1 MESKVTTSAIVN
13 GTIESNLCRWTIPWY
28 ELTEQLASNSI
39 CHVFKACR
47 KGFEQSF
54 VVKILKAEYADDART
69 IKRFENAAKQAA
81 TINQPNLVPT
91 YDHGITTDGLPYY
104 VTDFID
110 GVPLSTI
117 IRDHGVLPD
126 DEAIDIFIQICD
138 ALEGAHSEAV
148 LHHNL
153 KPGNVFITKTTAGNH
168 LVKVTDIGVTK
179 FLPAIN
185 YTNFLNTN
193 DEHTKIR
200 QSATTVEKAGL
211 VEDAGSVDNPAS
223 VENAAYA
230 EDAGLAEIVELP
242 TNAQNLMA
250 NGISDARYMSPE
262 QCRGEKLDARSDV
275 YSLGCLMYHTLGGKP
290 PHKGS
295 NPIFT
300 ALKRIEKNP
309 VPLSQ
314 RFPELDVSL
323 ALENV
328 VMRALHED
336 KELRYQT
343 IADLRQD
350 LVLIKEAA
358 QAALLR
364 RKRSDPL
371 PVHGRISDHIYS
383 RLVLLT
389 VFVISIFITYSNHT
403 LNENIINKAKTSAL
417 HSTPQA
423 NPPESESDTPV
434 IGKSDQAGS
443 SLFDIYSTNGRLLF
457 SAYGASFGEVLEHSA
472 KNGIDMSNANLKGQV
487 LMGLSLPNA
496 KLSNAD
502 FNNANLTGTDFSHA
516 NLQDAQFSSSTVNGA
531 IFDYARLQGS
541 IFTDSDFSDSRF
553 YSADVR
559 NSHWRDCTLDR
570 ANLSAANFS
579 GAQVFQVDLPGASLA
594 GTNGLVVQNR
604 FPEVK
609 DNFVLTSIDG
619 RMLYKSQNKQ
629 TFKETVEEAIRNG
642 ISLKDV
648 NFRAVDL
655 SQANL
660 AKADLR
666 NADLRGTLLSGAR
679 LENADLTGASASG
692 AFLESSADELQR
704 SGVKGWQVLMP

>member
-1 MESKVTTSAIVN
+1 MESKVTTSVIAN
-13 GTIESNLCRWTIPWY
+13 SKIENDLRRWTIPWY
-28 ELTEQLASNSI
+28 ELTEHLTSNSI

-47 KGFEQSF
+47 KGFEQIF
-54 VVKILKAEYADDART
+54 IVKILKAEYANDAR
-69 IKRFENAAKQAA
+69 IVKKFKNAARQAA

-104 VTDFID
+104 VTDFVD

-138 ALEGAHSEAV
+138 ALEGVHSEAI

-153 KPGNVFITKTTAGNH
+153 KPGNVYITKTAAGNS

-179 FLPAIN
+179 FLPA
-185 YTNFLNTN
+185 LNCTSFSDVN
-193 DEHTKIR
+193 DDSTATAENGAPIETAAIDADADLTEIAEH
-200 QSATTVEKAGL
+200 SS
-211 VEDAGSVDNPAS
+211 DAQ
-223 VENAAYA
+223 
-230 EDAGLAEIVELP
+230 IM
-242 TNAQNLMA
+242 MA
-250 NGISDARYMSPE
+250 KGISDARYMSPE

-295 NPIFT
+295 SPIFT
-300 ALKRIEKNP
+300 ALKQIEKHP

-328 VMRALHED
+328 VMRSLHKD

-371 PVHGRISDHIYS
+371 PAHGQINSQHYS

-389 VFVISIFITYSNHT
+389 VFIISLFITYSNHT
-403 LNENIINKAKTSAL
+403 LNETMISKVSVDAPPTQQ
-417 HSTPQA
+417 T
-423 NPPESESDTPV
+423 NPPITESDTPV
-434 IGKSDQAGS
+434 IGSSDQSGY
-443 SLFDIYSTNGRLLF
+443 SLYDIYSTDGKLLY
-457 SAYGASFGEVLEHSA
+457 SAYGQSFGHVLQWSA
-472 KNGIDMSNANLKGQV
+472 LQGIDMSKANLHGQNLV
-487 LMGLSLPNA
+487 GLSLCNA
-496 KLSNAD
+496 KLRDADFSNA
-502 FNNANLTGTDFSHA
+502 NVTGTCFNHA
-516 NLQDAQFSSSTVNGA
+516 DLQAAQFSSSTANGA
-531 IFDYARLQGS
+531 SFDHAKLQNS
-541 IFTDSDFSDSRF
+541 IFTDSDLSDSRF
-553 YSADVR
+553 YSADLR
-559 NSHWRDCTLDR
+559 SSHWRDCNLDR

-579 GAQVFQVDLPGASLA
+579 DAQVFQVDLPGASLI
-594 GTNGLVVQNR
+594 GTSGLVVQNR

-609 DNFVLTSIDG
+609 DNFVLTSTDG
-619 RMLYKSQNKQ
+619 RRLYKSQSKQ
-629 TFKETVEEAIRNG
+629 TFKETVEEAVRNG

-648 NFRAVDL
+648 NLRAVDL
-655 SQANL
+655 SQTNL
-660 AKADLR
+660 A
-666 NADLRGTLLSGAR
+666 NADLRDSDLRGALLSGAK
-679 LENADLTGASASG
+679 LDNADLTGASAVG
-692 AFLESSADELQR
+692 AFSDASDSQLQKA
-704 SGVKGWQVLMP
+704 GVKGWQALMP

>member
-1 MESKVTTSAIVN
+1 MDSKVTTSAIVN
-13 GTIESNLCRWTIPWY
+13 GTIENDLCRWTIPWY
-28 ELTEQLASNSI
+28 ELTEQLTSNSI

-47 KGFEQSF
+47 TGFEQSF
-54 VVKILKAEYADDART
+54 IVKILKAEYADDART
-69 IKRFENAAKQAA
+69 VKRFENAAKQAA

-104 VTDFID
+104 VTDFVD

-138 ALEGAHSEAV
+138 ALEGAHSEAI

-153 KPGNVFITKTTAGNH
+153 KPGNVFITKTKAGNP

-179 FLPAIN
+179 FLPALDC
-185 YTNFLNTN
+185 TSFL
-193 DEHTKIR
+193 DENGE
-200 QSATTVEKAGL
+200 STTIT
-211 VEDAGSVDNPAS
+211 EDASPIETAAFGDDTGLTEIVDNS
-223 VENAAYA
+223 
-230 EDAGLAEIVELP
+230 
-242 TNAQNLMA
+242 TNAQILLSK
-250 NGISDARYMSPE
+250 GISDARYMSPE

-295 NPIFT
+295 SPIFT
-300 ALKRIEKNP
+300 ALKQIDKHH

-328 VMRALHED
+328 VMRSLHKD

-364 RKRSDPL
+364 RKTSDPL
-371 PVHGRISDHIYS
+371 PVHGHHMSNQVYS

-389 VFVISIFITYSNHT
+389 VLIISVFITYSNHT
-403 LNENIINKAKTSAL
+403 LNESIISKAKTEAPL
-417 HSTPQA
+417 STPQTS
-423 NPPESESDTPV
+423 PPATESDTPV
-434 IGKSDQAGS
+434 IGKSEQPGY
-443 SLFDIYSTNGRLLF
+443 SLYDINSTDGRLLF
-457 SAYGASFGEVLEHSA
+457 SAYGSSFGQVLEDSA
-472 KNGIDMSNANLKGQV
+472 QHGIDMSNANLKGQN
-487 LMGLSLPNA
+487 LTGLSLSNA
-496 KLSNAD
+496 KLRNAD
-502 FNNANLTGTDFSHA
+502 FNNANLTGTSFSHA
-516 NLQDAQFSSSTVNGA
+516 DLQAAQFSSSTVNGA
-531 IFDYARLQGS
+531 TFDFAKLEDS
-541 IFTDSDFSDSRF
+541 TFTDSDFSDSRF
-553 YSADVR
+553 YSADLR
-559 NSHWRDCTLDR
+559 SSHWRDCNLDR

-579 GAQVFQVDLPGASLA
+579 GAQVYQVDLPGASLV

-609 DNFVLTSIDG
+609 DNFVLTSTDG
-619 RMLYKSQNKQ
+619 RSLYKSQNKQ
-629 TFKETVEEAIRNG
+629 TFKETVEEAVRNG

-648 NFRAVDL
+648 NLRAVDL

-660 AKADLR
+660 ANADLR
-666 NADLRGTLLSGAR
+666 NADLRGALLSGAK
-679 LENADLTGASASG
+679 LNNADLTGASATG
-692 AFLESSADELQR
+692 AFSDTSDYDLEIA
-704 SGVKGWQVLMP
+704 GVKGWQVLSP